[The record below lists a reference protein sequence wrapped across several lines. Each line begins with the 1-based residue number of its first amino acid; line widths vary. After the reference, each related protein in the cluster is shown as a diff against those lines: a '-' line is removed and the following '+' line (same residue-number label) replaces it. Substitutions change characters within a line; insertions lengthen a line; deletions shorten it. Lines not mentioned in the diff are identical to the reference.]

1 MMSYLAQR
9 NVGGFIGDLMSTEVI
24 NEKAYFSLLML
35 HAEIKFLKPSVQMTN
50 QCWITQ
56 QVTQEHTL
64 QIKMMSS
71 KPCCCSDN
79 RSHISQV
86 TAS

>member
-1 MMSYLAQR
+1 MP
-9 NVGGFIGDLMSTEVI
+9 TKVI
-24 NEKAYFSLLML
+24 NEKAYFSLLTL
-35 HAEIKFLKPSVQMTN
+35 HVEINFLEPSVQ
-50 QCWITQ
+50 ITQ
-56 QVTQEHTL
+56 MATQEHTL

-79 RSHISQV
+79 RSHIAQV